1 MGFLSNRIKGL
12 TKRNSTALA
21 PKKETI
27 ETIGALEQALL
38 ANFPA
43 QDAEEWDRTGLLV
56 GDRSEHLEG
65 VAVALDPTLSAVQSA
80 VRAQANVLVT
90 HHPLFIEPPSSFTP
104 ADGSQLDSGPVV
116 WQAIN
121 DGVAIMSFHTALDS
135 SILGNHMLPKM
146 LSLEATGLL
155 HALPHDEAKGYGTLC
170 AFSKRED
177 GMTLGQL
184 GARCLSVFGRPPRVW
199 GDFSKKLHVV
209 ATCNGSA
216 NSIVEECAN
225 AGIDCLVCGELGYH
239 HALELAQAGI
249 FVIELGHDVSELPF
263 IATLAATIEHVGVD
277 KKRITLLDQSTN
289 WSCPESIRI

>member
-1 MGFLSNRIKGL
+1 MGFFGKRIKGL
-12 TKRNSTALA
+12 AKRSNTALA
-21 PKKETI
+21 TKKETI

-56 GDRSEHLEG
+56 GDRKRRLEG
-65 VAVALDPTLSAVQSA
+65 VAVALDPTLSAVQA
-80 VRAQANVLVT
+80 AARAQANVLVT

-104 ADGSQLDSGPVV
+104 SDAGGLGAGQVV
-116 WQAIN
+116 WQAIS
-121 DGVAIMSFHTALDS
+121 DGIAIMSFHTALDS

-146 LSLEATGLL
+146 LSLDVQGLL

-199 GDFSKKLHVV
+199 GDFSKKLHAV

-216 NSIVEECAN
+216 NSIVGECAK

-239 HALELAQAGI
+239 NALELSQAGI
-249 FVIELGHDVSELPF
+249 CIIELGHDVSELPF

-289 WSCPESIRI
+289 WSCPDATRM

>member
-1 MGFLSNRIKGL
+1 MALFGKRFKGL
-12 TKRNSTALA
+12 ARRNNTVLA
-21 PKKETI
+21 PKVEAIDTV
-27 ETIGALEQALL
+27 GALEKALL

-56 GDRSEHLEG
+56 GDRKAHIEG
-65 VAVALDPTLSAVQSA
+65 VAVALDATLAAVQA
-80 VRAQANVLVT
+80 AQAAQANVLVT
-90 HHPLFIEPPSSFTP
+90 HHPVFIEPPCAFTP
-104 ADGSQLDSGPVV
+104 EDSNQLDSGPIV
-116 WQAIN
+116 WQAIR
-121 DGVAIMSFHTALDS
+121 DGIAIMSFHTALDS

-146 LSLEATGLL
+146 LSLEVMGLL

-170 AFSKRED
+170 EFSKRED

-199 GDFSKKLHVV
+199 GDFTRKLHSI

-216 NSIVEECAN
+216 NSIVAECAK

-249 FVIELGHDVSELPF
+249 CVIELGHDVSELPF